1 LSISGAH
8 LVIESKKPD
17 ADRAFFRDILGFA
30 YVDAGDGW
38 LIFRLPKAE
47 VALHPIDNNNNG
59 KQHQELYLICDDLKK
74 EMATLQSKGVKCS
87 KVANARWG
95 EITKIKLPGGS
106 EIGLYQP
113 RHPRP

>member
-1 LSISGAH
+1 M
-8 LVIESKKPD
+8 
-17 ADRAFFRDILGFA
+17 GFA

-47 VALHPIDNNNNG
+47 AAFHPIDNDNND
-59 KQHQELYLICDDLKK
+59 KQQQDLYLICDDLKK